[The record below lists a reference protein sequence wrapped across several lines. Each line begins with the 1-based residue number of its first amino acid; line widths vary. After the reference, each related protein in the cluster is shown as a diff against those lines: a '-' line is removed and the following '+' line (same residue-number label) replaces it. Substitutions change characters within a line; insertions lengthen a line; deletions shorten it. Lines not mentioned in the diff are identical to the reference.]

1 MAQYW
6 QHRRKRRE
14 TETSPALDVSA
25 AGRRVLGVHLFD
37 LAFLAGA
44 VFYCVCRNEKGRS
57 RSCREFLPKR
67 HILTGSVRCGINGRN
82 PAIKIRLALLPEM
95 RRQNKDT
102 DTTAHGIRGFS
113 SVLPKV
119 QIYLCDLLPRRENGR
134 NQNARRLDAVQTG
147 ESVCT
152 AFICVR
158 GTNEH
163 FRRNR

>member
-1 MAQYW
+1 MKPKPVRLWMFLLLVAAFWAFIFLTLHFWLEPYSTAYAET
-6 QHRRKRRE
+6 RRG
-14 TETSPALDVSA
+14 A
-25 AGRRVLGVHLFD
+25 AEV
-37 LAFLAGA
+37 A
-44 VFYCVCRNEKGRS
+44 VNFSQSGIS
-57 RSCREFLPKR
+57 W
-67 HILTGSVRCGINGRN
+67 TGSVRCGINGRN

-163 FRRNR
+163 FRRKR